1 MSNLLNPVTSQVKSR
16 ILVVDD
22 ISKNL
27 QVLGTMLRN
36 EGYHVMPATSGAQAL
51 ERTRA
56 QTPDLVLLD
65 LMMPEMDGLEVCRRL
80 KADPLTQPIPVIFL
94 TASNEMEHLVKGFE
108 VGAVDYVTK
117 PFNPPELLARVR
129 THLELK
135 HARDTIVR
143 YGQELSRLNEEKN
156 EFMGIAA
163 HDLRNPLSAIKGY
176 AEMVVEDGQALVQ
189 GAVSDIAASG
199 QELQTNGRRIGDT
212 AGRMAEMVQNLLD
225 ANRIERGEMQLNLA
239 PTDLGPALHQVV
251 ETQRPHAT
259 VKQQA
264 IHLESDPTPIVVLAD
279 RGITLQVLENL
290 VSNAIKYS
298 PPGKEIFVRL
308 KQHTQGAR
316 VEVQDQGPGLSAE
329 DQKKLFG
336 KFARLSAKPTGGEHS
351 TGLGLSIV
359 KKMVEAMNGKVWCES
374 EPGHGATFIVELPA
388 ASQPPP

>member
-1 MSNLLNPVTSQVKSR
+1 VSQPPVFVTAPVKSR

-27 QVLGTMLRN
+27 QVVGTMLRN
-36 EGYHVMPATSGAQAL
+36 EGYDVMPASSGAHAL
-51 ERTRA
+51 DRVSARL
-56 QTPDLVLLD
+56 PDLILLD

-80 KADPLTQPIPVIFL
+80 KAEPSTRPIPVIFL

-163 HDLRNPLSAIKGY
+163 HDLRSPLGTIQGFSDLLLDDP
-176 AEMVVEDGQALVQ
+176 EMAREEREDF
-189 GAVSDIAASG
+189 
-199 QELQTNGRRIGDT
+199 TRRISDT
-212 AGRMAEMVQNLLD
+212 ATRMSEMVQNLLD
-225 ANRIERGEMQLNLA
+225 ANRIERGEMKLNLA
-239 PTDLGPALHQVV
+239 PTELSAPLSGVV
-251 ETQRPHAT
+251 EAYRPRAAA
-259 VKQQA
+259 KQQSL
-264 IHLESDPTPIVVLAD
+264 HLQNETPPVTVVVDPSVLV
-279 RGITLQVLENL
+279 QVLENL
-290 VSNAIKYS
+290 VSNAVKYS
-298 PPGKEIFVRL
+298 PPGKDIFVRL
-308 KQHTQGAR
+308 KTLPDAVR
-316 VEVQDQGPGLSAE
+316 CEVQDEGPGLSAE

-336 KFARLSAKPTGGEHS
+336 KFARLSAKPTGGEHA

-359 KKMVEAMNGKVWCES
+359 KKMVEAMNGQVWCES
-374 EPGHGATFIVELPA
+374 EPGRGALFIVQFPT
-388 ASQPPP
+388 S